1 MKKNIYA
8 NLNFADSLSD
18 FQEDITKLL
27 DFKNIEEWS
36 GRVVKEREEKIRQ
49 SALVL
54 AGQCI
59 AILLHK
65 LSQSESAHKTAI
77 NQTKGWW
84 HTDTQRH
91 GYTKRE
97 ILTLGNVVVSLKLP
111 YVVQKKEKK
120 AKNKSTNVG
129 FCPFLKWLGM
139 SEGLTPLVWSNIAK
153 YGAIASSFEAAHTIL
168 GDWGINI
175 SLKRIERLTYKF
187 GQIGIDLRQ
196 DKISNLQQGK
206 LPDGNMLKDQ
216 RVVIAVDGGR
226 SRIRINKKGRKNLK
240 TNKHGFTGE

>member
-1 MKKNIYA
+1 MEKNISA

-18 FQEDITKLL
+18 FQEDVTKLL

-36 GRVVKEREEKIRQ
+36 GGIVKEREEKIRQ
-49 SALVL
+49 AALVL

-65 LSQSESAHKTAI
+65 LSQSESAHQIAI

-97 ILTLGNVVVSLKLP
+97 ILTVGNVVVSLKLP
-111 YVVQKKEKK
+111 YVVQKNEKK

-129 FCPFLKWLGM
+129 FCPLLKWLGM
-139 SEGLTPLVWSNIAK
+139 SEGLTPLVWS
-153 YGAIASSFEAAHTIL
+153 
-168 GDWGINI
+168 D
-175 SLKRIERLTYKF
+175 
-187 GQIGIDLRQ
+187 
-196 DKISNLQQGK
+196 
-206 LPDGNMLKDQ
+206 
-216 RVVIAVDGGR
+216 IAVRWRD
-226 SRIRINKKGRKNLK
+226 S
-240 TNKHGFTGE
+240 